1 MFKSRRSV
9 YDETRNTNCTEMDN
23 NQRTTND
30 HSKAW
35 TVITQLHLT
44 WHEWSRWTTTRPNL
58 GRQYG
63 TLIYRDTLEHQT
75 TLEWIRYCKYV
86 IFLFNKTH
94 YFSNPTQKGSVYK
107 LVSSCVGT
115 TITCIM
121 ISWSANLY
129 NTNFKHIASK
139 SIQYQTNWHM
149 TRSSQSHGLQEQ
161 VSDKRRIQHQLVP
174 NCSTE
179 CSNRNAPNS
188 TRMTRW
194 NVQRNTD
201 CKYGHTN
208 QMNVHT
214 KSWKLSIIRILEV
227 HIIKSSCVSVI
238 TLNETR
244 TK

>member
-58 GRQYG
+58 GRQYCA
-63 TLIYRDTLEHQT
+63 LIYRGTLEHQT

-94 YFSNPTQKGSVYK
+94 YFSNPTQQGSVYK
-107 LVSSCVGT
+107 LVSSCVVT

-121 ISWSANLY
+121 ITSSANLH
-129 NTNFKHIASK
+129 NTNFKQIASK
-139 SIQYQTNWHM
+139 HIQYQTNWHM
-149 TRSSQSHGLQEQ
+149 TRSSQSYKLPWYYTDTWSTYHQ
-161 VSDKRRIQHQLVP
+161 IQLHF
-174 NCSTE
+174 CYHT
-179 CSNRNAPNS
+179 
-188 TRMTRW
+188 
-194 NVQRNTD
+194 QRDVNKIERSQI
-201 CKYGHTN
+201 KYC
-208 QMNVHT
+208 Q
-214 KSWKLSIIRILEV
+214 IIRKNIRTSDLDT
-227 HIIKSSCVSVI
+227 HD
-238 TLNETR
+238 TLQHST
-244 TK
+244 